1 MAILSALESMSDTV
15 KSGGVDS
22 EVLEVA
28 LLEVIESDAD
38 AMEACQVVADME
50 ATEAGVDESIQ
61 RLGEIKAAIEEFGIS
76 KSMMS
81 IADPQGELVSAGI
94 VVDYSE
100 LSDVPVK
107 DSVSES
113 AINSITGTIK
123 NAWKKLVEF
132 FKKMGKAVVE
142 MFRKVFRVFKSYE
155 KALVELIKKIE
166 KADIDETKLAKLKI
180 KYYSKSDLTDFT
192 TASGLIKDVVDNV
205 LDADFASDLKMKA
218 GDDSATIVKGH
229 GEMRTTFNTTLR
241 TIIDNGNVKA
251 YFGLDVTEKGGI
263 FNITPVPVT
272 KKYSEQTLKDI
283 DFGTTSQVIT
293 ALKAAYKEVQNAQ
306 GAEKRITDIGKQFE
320 ETAKLIEGQ
329 MSTIEDASEED
340 IRARSDVFST
350 LKLINIYVKKLSSAY
365 LSMVRKNTTTMISL
379 GRKTLS
385 VKKK

>member
-1 MAILSALESMSDTV
+1 MAILSALESMSDVVQSDDAT
-15 KSGGVDS
+15 S

-76 KSMMS
+76 KSMMT

>member
-142 MFRKVFRVFKSYE
+142 MFRKIFSVFKSYE

-166 KADIDETKLAKLKI
+166 KADIDETKLAKLKM
-180 KYYSKSDLTDFT
+180 KYFSKSDISDYEL
-192 TASGLIKDVVDNV
+192 SIGLIKDVVDKATS
-205 LDADFASDLKMKA
+205 ADFASDLKMKA
-218 GDDSATIVKGH
+218 GDDSATIIKGH
-229 GEMRTTFNTTLR
+229 KDILDQYKIALKDIT
-241 TIIDNGNVKA
+241 DNDDVKA
-251 YFGLDVTEKGGI
+251 YFGLDVKEKDGKTT
-263 FNITPVPVT
+263 ITSVPAT

-283 DFGTTSQVIT
+283 DFGTVSNVIT
-293 ALKAAYKEVQNAQ
+293 ALKAAYKEVQHAQ
-306 GAEKRITDIGKQFE
+306 GAEKRITDIGKQYE

-329 MSTIEDASEED
+329 MSTIEDASKDE
-340 IRARSDVFST
+340 IKARNDVFST
-350 LKLINIYVKKLSSAY
+350 LKDINNGTKKLSSAY

-379 GRKTLS
+379 GNKTLS
-385 VKKK
+385 AKK

>member
-76 KSMMS
+76 KSMMT

-329 MSTIEDASEED
+329 MSTIEDASKEE
-340 IRARSDVFST
+340 IKARNDVFST
-350 LKLINIYVKKLSSAY
+350 LKDINNGIKKLSSAY